1 MYWEHPAE
9 HCWFQE
15 RENWSCHLASW
26 SLKVPSSVGLTS
38 VVDLLK
44 RLGQPKFLVYCNQS
58 FSIVPDVIW
67 DDSTIRVFCVSV
79 FPDGFSTGCLECC
92 HSSHLCLRSLC
103 NFTLRVRVR
112 VYTLPLITSLLA
124 NPMEPQFLL
133 LQPNQPQLYCYS
145 STCTILCFFA
155 CKWN

>member
-1 MYWEHPAE
+1 MK
-9 HCWFQE
+9 
-15 RENWSCHLASW
+15 SAS
-26 SLKVPSSVGLTS
+26 SQHSMFSV
-38 VVDLLK
+38 
-44 RLGQPKFLVYCNQS
+44 
-58 FSIVPDVIW
+58 
-67 DDSTIRVFCVSV
+67 CVSV
-79 FPDGFSTGCLECC
+79 CLSVFPNGFSTGCIECC
-92 HSSHLCLRSLC
+92 DSSHLCLRSLC

-124 NPMEPQFLL
+124 NPMEPQLLL